1 MLRRGWDN
9 TDGGAGSSKRRLGD
23 FNNLDDRAVVSGG
36 LVVVRLVVVVV
47 VVAVV
52 VAGFTDWRNC
62 LKSAST
68 SALLVVCRM
77 GGNVVVFKFKS
88 SNS

>member
-1 MLRRGWDN
+1 M
-9 TDGGAGSSKRRLGD
+9 
-23 FNNLDDRAVVSGG
+23 
-36 LVVVRLVVVVV
+36 

-68 SALLVVCRM
+68 SALLVVCWT

-88 SNS
+88 SNSLGLNVVLCDEDDFVVFLDFKMLMISDLIVPCGILGLEVVVSSGA